1 MIAFGCP
8 ITDGEAFTKYAE
20 PGIKLAKEPD
30 SVVLAYHSA
39 SSLLR
44 TYNLYMDLA
53 KKLESLEALV
63 LVHQDAELI
72 DPDFC
77 TKVRGALRDPD
88 VALVGCGG
96 ALGVR
101 SIAWWE
107 GSATWASFSHRFHE
121 MGGGEI
127 HGFTWDVDNAPP
139 WGSLGEVDTIDGFVI
154 VMSPWAINNLRFDET
169 LGRLHGY
176 DLDLCL
182 QARTAGKKVVTTDF
196 RAIHHHSLD
205 LIRDEEAWITAQM
218 RIAEKWEGHLA
229 DDAGSD
235 WKHRAWRAEAELE
248 VIRIQLYLAKLYNDD
263 VTLSKSWRLTKPLR
277 RMAEFFRRLRGRG
290 RREGEVV
297 PAATD
302 FPPVP
307 DPERQRSSSNGGTP
321 EPENAPTA
329 SS

>member
-1 MIAFGCP
+1 MIVFGCP
-8 ITDGEAFTKYAE
+8 ITDGPAYTKYAE
-20 PGIKLAKEPD
+20 PGIELAKEPD
-30 SVVLAYHSA
+30 SMVFAYHSS

-44 TYNLYMDLA
+44 TYNLYLDLA
-53 KKLESLEALV
+53 KKLDNVEALV
-63 LVHQDAELI
+63 LVHQDAELV

-77 TKVRGALRDPD
+77 AKVRRALQDPD

-127 HGFTWDVDNAPP
+127 HGFTWDVDNAPA
-139 WGSLGEVDTIDGFVI
+139 WGMTGEVDTIDGFVI
-154 VMSPWAINNLRFDET
+154 AMSPWAIENLRFDES
-169 LGRLHGY
+169 LGKLHGY

-205 LIRDEEAWITAQM
+205 LVRDEEAWIAAQM
-218 RIAEKWEGHLA
+218 RVAEKWEGHLS
-229 DDAGSD
+229 DAGAD

-248 VIRIQLYLAKLYNDD
+248 IMRIQLYLAKLYNDD
-263 VTLSKSWRLTKPLR
+263 VRFSKSWRLTEPLR
-277 RMAEFFRRLRGRG
+277 RLARFVRRLRGREPEGGELGHDG
-290 RREGEVV
+290 R
-297 PAATD
+297 T
-302 FPPVP
+302 FPPL
-307 DPERQRSSSNGGTP
+307 PEPAEPSSNGGSA